1 MNPMKILLIS
11 PHTNV
16 IRNFFTKF
24 SYPSLTLQQIAA
36 ITPREHTV
44 DIVDERYENINFD
57 KPYDLVGI
65 SCLTYNSLRG
75 YEIADTYRKR
85 GIPVVFGGYHASLL
99 PEEAKQHADS
109 VVIGEAELSWPQ
121 LLKELENGKLKPFY
135 KADKLV
141 EPELIPP
148 ARHDIGVYTFMEA
161 IQASRGCPTGCEFCA
176 MQKIEGTRFR
186 GRPVDHIINEMKI
199 IKSKII
205 FFADASL
212 TISPP
217 YMKSLFRE
225 MASLNK
231 KFHCF
236 GNINVLSRDD
246 EFLRISSEAGVDKW
260 YMGIESISQET
271 INQVGKQT
279 NKVENYVKAIK
290 KIQDHGM
297 KVVGFFMFG
306 FDNDTPDIFRETL
319 KAMYEWDLDEA
330 SFSIVTPYPGTRLFE
345 RLEKEGR
352 ITSYDWSRYAEDNVN
367 FKPIKMTPEELMEGI
382 RGISAEFY
390 SIKNS
395 FKRSFG
401 LRNTNPID
409 TIMTLGSNLAL
420 RTFYKREKL
429 HI

>member
-1 MNPMKILLIS
+1 MKILLIS

-16 IRNFFTKF
+16 KRNFFTKF

-36 ITPREHTV
+36 ITPREHTI

-57 KPYDLVGI
+57 KTYDLVGI

-75 YEIADTYRKR
+75 YEIADIYRKR

-109 VVIGEAELSWPQ
+109 VVIGEAELTWPQ

-176 MQKIEGTRFR
+176 MQKVEGPRFR
-186 GRPVDHIINEMKI
+186 GRPVDHIINEMNI

-306 FDNDTPDIFRETL
+306 FDNDTPNIFRETL
-319 KAMYEWDLDEA
+319 NAMYEWDLDEA

-367 FKPIKMTPEELMEGI
+367 FKPIRMTEEELMEGI

>member
-1 MNPMKILLIS
+1 M
-11 PHTNV
+11 T
-16 IRNFFTKF
+16 
-24 SYPSLTLQQIAA
+24 
-36 ITPREHTV
+36 
-44 DIVDERYENINFD
+44 
-57 KPYDLVGI
+57 
-65 SCLTYNSLRG
+65 
-75 YEIADTYRKR
+75 
-85 GIPVVFGGYHASLL
+85 
-99 PEEAKQHADS
+99 
-109 VVIGEAELSWPQ
+109 
-121 LLKELENGKLKPFY
+121 
-135 KADKLV
+135 
-141 EPELIPP
+141 
-148 ARHDIGVYTFMEA
+148 
-161 IQASRGCPTGCEFCA
+161 
-176 MQKIEGTRFR
+176 
-186 GRPVDHIINEMKI
+186 
-199 IKSKII
+199 
-205 FFADASL
+205 
-212 TISPP
+212 
-217 YMKSLFRE
+217 
-225 MASLNK
+225 SLNK

-246 EFLRISSEAGVDKW
+246 EFLRISSEAGVEKW

-367 FKPIKMTPEELMEGI
+367 FKPIKMTAEELMEGI

>member
-1 MNPMKILLIS
+1 MKILLIS

-36 ITPREHTV
+36 ITPREHTI

-57 KPYDLVGI
+57 KAYDLIGI

-75 YEIADTYRKR
+75 YEIADIYRKR

-161 IQASRGCPTGCEFCA
+161 LQASRGCPTGCEFCA
-176 MQKIEGTRFR
+176 MQKVEGPRFR
-186 GRPVDHIINEMKI
+186 GRPVDHIINEMKL

-319 KAMYEWDLDEA
+319 NAMYEWDLDEA

-367 FKPIKMTPEELMEGI
+367 FKPIKMTEDELMEGI